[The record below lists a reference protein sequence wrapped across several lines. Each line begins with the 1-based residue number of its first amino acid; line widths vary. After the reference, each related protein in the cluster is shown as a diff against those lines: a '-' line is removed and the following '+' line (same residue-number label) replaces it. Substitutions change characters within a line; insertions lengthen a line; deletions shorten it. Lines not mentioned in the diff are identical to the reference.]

1 MYIGTSIARFSNKII
16 KIEPLSKN
24 PTRCGVFDILETYYN
39 LTIYS
44 MDKVQHF
51 EIPADDIARA
61 RAFYEASFGWK
72 TSEFPMPDGSPYVGL
87 HTGPTDDKNML
98 EEKGFINGGMVQRGG
113 AFPITGPTVAVVV
126 QNLDEALEKVKAA
139 GGSIMMD
146 KKDIAGMGYY
156 AYVKDTEG
164 NTVGVWQDIKKG

>member
-1 MYIGTSIARFSNKII
+1 MPKTSATLACITTNI
-16 KIEPLSKN
+16 
-24 PTRCGVFDILETYYN
+24 T
-39 LTIYS
+39 

-72 TSEFPMPDGSPYVGL
+72 TSEFPMPDGTPYVGL
-87 HTGPTDDKNML
+87 HTGPVDEKNMCK
-98 EEKGFINGGMVQRGG
+98 EVGFINGGMVQRGG

-126 QNLDEALEKVKAA
+126 PDLDTALERVTAA
-139 GGSIMMD
+139 GGSIVMD
-146 KKDIAGMGYY
+146 KKNVADMGYY

-164 NTVGVWQDIKKG
+164 NVVGVWQEIKRAS